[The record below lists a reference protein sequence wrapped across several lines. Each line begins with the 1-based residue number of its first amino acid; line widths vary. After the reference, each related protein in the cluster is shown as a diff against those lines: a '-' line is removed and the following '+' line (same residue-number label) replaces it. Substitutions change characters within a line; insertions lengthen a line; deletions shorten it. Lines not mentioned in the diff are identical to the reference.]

1 MSKFKTKLNRII
13 NFLNKDI
20 WLIEVRNYP
29 YKGWYFNLLRVLI
42 VAVKGYQQ
50 DNCAMRAASLT
61 YFSLLSVVPVLG
73 LAFGIAKGFGFETDL
88 KQVLSENLQVLE
100 QQMLEEPGKP
110 SEGINPSEETFL
122 DRLSVMADGIIE
134 NTKGGLVAGTG
145 LIFLFYIIIQLLHNV
160 EDALNEIWN
169 IKKHRPLIRKLS
181 DYITITLVGPIL
193 IFLSSSIT
201 VFIRSQIR
209 SLAED
214 AQLSDII
221 DPVLSVFIQFIPY
234 TLIWALLT
242 LTYLIL
248 PNTKV
253 RFRSALIAGILAG
266 TLYQLTQWG
275 YITFQVGVA
284 RYGAI
289 YGTFAAVPLFMIWL
303 QVSWLIFLYGAEISY
318 AIQNTRGFKAK
329 KEHPELDTYHKKLI
343 CLMLTYEIVK
353 RFENG
358 TLAGTAEE
366 FSRKLHIPLY
376 YTKSML
382 NILLQQKIINELSDA
397 NEVRYQ
403 PARDINQF
411 TLAYLIENIEHYGEK
426 EVPAME
432 TPLKTNLK
440 DVLDHFQSQI
450 NNSDQNILI
459 KDLQIENNS

>member
-1 MSKFKTKLNRII
+1 M
-13 NFLNKDI
+13 NKDI
-20 WLIEVRNYP
+20 WLIEAKNYP

-42 VAVKGYQQ
+42 VAVKGYSE

-61 YFSLLSVVPVLG
+61 YYSLLSIVPVLG

-88 KQVLSENLQVLE
+88 KQVLSENLQILE
-100 QQMLEEPGKP
+100 QQILEDPEAP
-110 SEGINPSEETFL
+110 SQGISASEETFL

-145 LIFLFYIIIQLLHNV
+145 LVFLFYIIIQLLHNV
-160 EDALNEIWN
+160 EDALNQIWN

-201 VFIRSQIR
+201 VFIRSQIQ
-209 SLAED
+209 SFAQD
-214 AQLSDII
+214 APLIDFV
-221 DPVLSVFIQFIPY
+221 DPVLRVLLQFIPY
-234 TLIWALLT
+234 TLIWILLT

-253 RFRSALIAGILAG
+253 KFSSALIAGILAG

-329 KEHPELDTYHKKLI
+329 KEHPELNAYHKKLV
-343 CLMLTYEIVK
+343 CLMLIHNIVK
-353 RFENG
+353 KFENG
-358 TLAGTAEE
+358 DMAGSAEE
-366 FSRKLHIPLY
+366 FSNEMHIPLY

-382 NILLQQKIINELSDA
+382 YLLQQQKIINELSEG

-403 PARDINQF
+403 PARDINKF
-411 TLAYLIENIEHYGEK
+411 TLGYVIENIERSGEK
-426 EVPAME
+426 DVPILDS
-432 TPLKTNLK
+432 PLKKKLSEK
-440 DVLDHFQSQI
+440 LDHFQNEIKRSEE
-450 NNSDQNILI
+450 NILI
-459 KDLQIENNS
+459 KDIDVSKL

>member
-1 MSKFKTKLNRII
+1 MSKFKSQLNRII

-20 WLIEVRNYP
+20 WLIEAKNYP

-42 VAVKGYQQ
+42 VAIKGYQE

-61 YFSLLSVVPVLG
+61 YYSLLSIVPVLG

-88 KQVLSENLQVLE
+88 KQVLSDNLQILEQQVLE
-100 QQMLEEPGKP
+100 NPDAP
-110 SEGINPSEETFL
+110 SDDITASEETFL
-122 DRLSVMADGIIE
+122 DRLSVMADSIIE

-145 LIFLFYIIIQLLHNV
+145 LLFLFYIIIQLLHNV
-160 EDALNEIWN
+160 EDALNQIWN

-201 VFIRSQIR
+201 FSIRSKIQ

-214 AQLSDII
+214 AKLSDIV
-221 DPVLSVFIQFIPY
+221 DPVLSVLIQFVPY
-234 TLIWALLT
+234 TLIWILLT

-253 RFRSALIAGILAG
+253 KFKSAFIAGVLAG

-329 KEHPELDTYHKKLI
+329 KEHPELDAYHKKLV

-358 TLAGTAEE
+358 DVPGSAEE
-366 FSRKLHIPLY
+366 FSAKLDIPLY
-376 YTKSML
+376 YTKAML
-382 NILLQQKIINELSDA
+382 NILLQQKIINELTEGNDI
-397 NEVRYQ
+397 RYQ
-403 PARDINQF
+403 PARDINKF
-411 TLAYLIENIEHYGEK
+411 TVAYLIENIEQYGEK
-426 EVPAME
+426 EIPAKE
-432 TPLKTNLK
+432 SSLKQQLK
-440 DVLDHFQSQI
+440 NTLDHFKSQI
-450 NNSDQNILI
+450 EKSDKNILI
-459 KDLQIENNS
+459 KDLEIK